1 MNDQEK
7 LKRLQQFQKSLN
19 KLLDKYPEI
28 MLFGDMNGEVSAYT
42 SLSNPNIGNKHGS
55 LSLTYQN
62 KKI

>member
-7 LKRLQQFQKSLN
+7 LKRLQQFKKSLN

-28 MLFGDMNGEVSAYT
+28 MLFGDMNGEVSACT
-42 SLSNPNIGNKHGS
+42 SLSNPNIGNKHGR
-55 LSLTYQN
+55 LPLTCQN